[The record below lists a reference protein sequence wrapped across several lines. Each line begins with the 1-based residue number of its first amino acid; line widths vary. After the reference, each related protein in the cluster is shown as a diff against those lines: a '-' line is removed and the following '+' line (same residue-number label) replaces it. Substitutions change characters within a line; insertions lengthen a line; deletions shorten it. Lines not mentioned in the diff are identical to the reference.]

1 MYEDMQEKLMKVGD
15 EEGGLEGGRT
25 FWEERDGRWHEG
37 SKKIMMDSRNSPV
50 TGDAR
55 GTELEKGSREAG
67 REVCQSCFRS
77 GRSLLPVLLPVRAF
91 PFLDLFEKLLMKN
104 FPVALL

>member
-1 MYEDMQEKLMKVGD
+1 MYEDLQEKLMKVGD

-25 FWEERDGRWHEG
+25 FWEERDGRWQEG

-77 GRSLLPVLLPVRAF
+77 GRSLLPVLLPVRVF
-91 PFLDLFEKLLMKN
+91 PFPDLPEKLLMKN
-104 FPVALL
+104 YPVASL